1 MGKDGVNLKSVTEG
15 TYSSNYGSR
24 VYVMDSEDTYKM
36 FRLKNREFTIDVD
49 VSTLSCGLNG
59 ALYFVEM
66 DQKGDYD
73 GQNNKAGAKYGTGY
87 CDAQCPHD
95 IKWMKGEAS
104 SLNWDSASDPP
115 VGHHGACCAE
125 MDIWEANRRSTAYT
139 PHPCSEPGL
148 TKCEGTTCGDNAG
161 GERYSGGC
169 RRCCCSDWWSSRRPP
184 RPGRRFWRQE
194 GQEGKERQEGQKAA
208 ESQHRLFFVLLIEPL
223 AVNPLTGRLTRAHSE
238 AWVCGSFSTSRLKV
252 LLCCSSGECT
262 VLPNLGNVAHRWDQR
277 AYSSARQS
285 QQKDL

>member
-49 VSTLSCGLNG
+49 VSTLSCGLHG

-95 IKWMKGEAS
+95 IKWMKGEAN

-125 MDIWEANRRSTAYT
+125 MDIWEANRRSV
-139 PHPCSEPGL
+139 
-148 TKCEGTTCGDNAG
+148 
-161 GERYSGGC
+161 
-169 RRCCCSDWWSSRRPP
+169 SRR
-184 RPGRRFWRQE
+184 
-194 GQEGKERQEGQKAA
+194 
-208 ESQHRLFFVLLIEPL
+208 
-223 AVNPLTGRLTRAHSE
+223 
-238 AWVCGSFSTSRLKV
+238 SR
-252 LLCCSSGECT
+252 SA
-262 VLPNLGNVAHRWDQR
+262 P
-277 AYSSARQS
+277 SARRQRPAFVACLQTS
-285 QQKDL
+285 YEGRMLFNWLHLVIAPGSPTVAIQFLAT